1 MNKFVSLAIL
11 VAGLIILY
19 FGWQERES
27 AAGQIS
33 EAITGQPTDNAMWFL
48 IVGAV
53 LTIVGIGGVLTGLKN
68 KS

>member
-27 AAGQIS
+27 AAG
-33 EAITGQPTDNAMWFL
+33 
-48 IVGAV
+48 
-53 LTIVGIGGVLTGLKN
+53 
-68 KS
+68 

>member
-27 AAGQIS
+27 ALGQAS
-33 EAITGQPTDNAMWFL
+33 EAITGQPTDNALWFL
-48 IVGAV
+48 IVGAI
-53 LTIVGIGGVLTGLKN
+53 LTIVGIGGVLTGLK
-68 KS
+68 KK